1 MSIQWPI
8 SRTTWVSWYQKKFFN
23 EARDNGTKNKD
34 QNHHRLFGMAAMHA
48 KCTQLQ

>member
-1 MSIQWPI
+1 MADFQDNLGKLVPEN
-8 SRTTWVSWYQKKFFN
+8 FFN